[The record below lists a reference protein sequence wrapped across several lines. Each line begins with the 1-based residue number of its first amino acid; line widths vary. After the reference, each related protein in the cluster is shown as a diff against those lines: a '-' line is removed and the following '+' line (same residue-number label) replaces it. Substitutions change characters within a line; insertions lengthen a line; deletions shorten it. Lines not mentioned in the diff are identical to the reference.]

1 MTRNEEWE
9 GPVTA
14 RPRPYRSGDST
25 ARLWPV
31 NAVGGDQTNSIVLS
45 HKEGGASSHITN
57 EGSGRDVTSVH
68 WSVRNVTHVSV
79 D

>member
-1 MTRNEEWE
+1 MTGNEEGE

-14 RPRPYRSGDST
+14 RPHPYRSGDST

-45 HKEGGASSHITN
+45 HKEGGASSHMTS
-57 EGSGRDVTSVH
+57 EGNGRDVTSVH
-68 WSVRNVTHVSV
+68 WSVRNATRVLV